1 MHLLAEHSVCA
12 TDSRAVREFQDWCH
26 ANRHRRGIPV
36 SGQHCGEGIG
46 GGRACRERLGVW
58 EAIEPGVGPGGYARD
73 ALWFLT
79 QMGVGDA

>member
-26 ANRHRRGIPV
+26 ANRHNRTIPV
-36 SGQHCGEGIG
+36 AGQHYGLGISSE
-46 GGRACRERLGVW
+46 RECRERLG
-58 EAIEPGVGPGGYARD
+58 EYAPIEPGVGRGGYSRD